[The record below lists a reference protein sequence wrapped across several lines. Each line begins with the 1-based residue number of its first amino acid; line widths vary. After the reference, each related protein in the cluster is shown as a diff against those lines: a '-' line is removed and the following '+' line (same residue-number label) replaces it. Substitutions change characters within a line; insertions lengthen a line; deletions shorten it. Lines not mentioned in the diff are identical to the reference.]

1 MLGKRITVM
10 KNLKIIVLSLIIFGC
25 KKQSPNT
32 YTIKGQLLNCNNGV
46 TTPTFVNT
54 SIDLFQQN
62 GGSNN
67 NSKVLANTTTDA
79 QGNFTFSYS
88 TTNTRDKLIIR
99 ASSGFDFASLMEGI
113 PLEDISNLKV
123 NIPPLYNLVISLNVT
138 NPFTNSDTLS
148 VIRADSNIVKKIAG
162 PFVSKRLFVWK
173 NYGLLGTLNYGSNGA
188 ILQAGLNNSLNYN
201 KGYAIEN
208 SKLCGDTVYVNIDV
222 R

>member
-1 MLGKRITVM
+1 MLGKKKKNIIIILTVSIT
-10 KNLKIIVLSLIIFGC
+10 LFSC
-25 KKQSPNT
+25 KKASLT
-32 YTIKGQLLNCNNGV
+32 HTIKGQFINCSNNQSINYD
-46 TTPTFVNT
+46 NT
-54 SIDLFQQN
+54 ALDLFQQN
-62 GGSNN
+62 NGSSN

-123 NIPPLYNLVISLNVT
+123 NIPPLYNLVISLNAT

>member
-1 MLGKRITVM
+1 M
-10 KNLKIIVLSLIIFGC
+10 KNIIIILTVSITIFSC
-25 KKQSPNT
+25 KKASVT
-32 YTIKGQLLNCNNGV
+32 HTIKGQFINCNNGV

-54 SIDLFQQN
+54 AIDLFQQK

-79 QGNFTFSYS
+79 QGNFIFSYS

-99 ASSGFDFASLMEGI
+99 ASSGFGFANLMEGI

-188 ILQAGLNNSLNYN
+188 VLPAGLNNSLNFN
-201 KGYAIEN
+201 KGYVIEN